1 MAEDLS
7 EITRLDQL
15 RTLMIGAG
23 VTRLIF
29 KRLAPNDN
37 SKNQVYLGGDYNA
50 LQILPFGEVTSSI
63 SQTDRKRDS
72 FNAKVTLQWLNDD
85 GVLYHA
91 PRSQLILYPKYPEVR
106 LSGFLMGAKFT
117 PGRDLL
123 STTSRDEGRVL
134 ILGTTPDNRI
144 IGHVIGADNPLIREL
159 DRYQAEER
167 QGVLVE
173 LPLRDDLEDTRGQLL
188 AALLAIHQQGWIDS
202 VKLDKEGRAHLYAA
216 PTGGGYTMEAQLGV
230 IPNGTNEPDFLGWE
244 IKQHKSPGLDQPLKG
259 GALTLMTPEPTGG
272 YYRTHGAEDFV
283 RTFGYP
289 DKNGKPDR
297 LNFGGVHRFGQR
309 QATTGLILE
318 LEGFDIESGKIDDI
332 NGGIVL
338 RAEDGTE
345 AAVWYYKTLIE
356 KWQRKHAK
364 AAFIPSLS
372 RKNPA
377 PQYHYGNVIGLGEKS
392 SISNFLTAMAETAVY
407 YDPGIKLE
415 NASLPTKKM
424 KKRSQFRISPKD
436 IPSLYQDFCLVNLLE
451 HQITS
456 K

>member
-15 RTLMIGAG
+15 RALMIGAG
-23 VTRLIF
+23 VTRLVF

-37 SKNQVYLGGDYNA
+37 SKNQVYLGGDYSA
-50 LQILPFGEVTSSI
+50 LQILPFSDVTADI
-63 SQTDRKRDS
+63 SKKDSKRDR
-72 FNAKVTLQWLNDD
+72 FKAQVKLQWLNED
-85 GVLYHA
+85 GALYEA
-91 PRSQLILYPKYPEVR
+91 PTSQLILYPKYPEVR
-106 LSGFLMGAKFT
+106 LSGFLKGAKVK
-117 PGRDLL
+117 PSRYLG
-123 STTSRDEGRVL
+123 SRDEGRVL
-134 ILGTTPDNRI
+134 ILGTTPDGRI
-144 IGHVIGADNPLIREL
+144 IGHVIGSENPLIREL
-159 DRYQAEER
+159 GRYQAEER

-202 VKLDKEGRAHLYAA
+202 VKLDRDGQAHPYKALN
-216 PTGGGYTMEAQLGV
+216 GGGYTMEAQLGV

-272 YYRTHGAEDFV
+272 YYKTHGAEDFV

-297 LNFGGVHRFGQR
+297 LNFGGVHKFGQC
-309 QATTGLILE
+309 QALTGLTME
-318 LEGFDIESGKIDDI
+318 LDGFDVQTGKINDI

-338 RAEDGTE
+338 RAADGTE

-372 RKNPA
+372 RKNPG
-377 PQYHYGNVIGLGEKS
+377 PQYHYGHVIGLGEKS
-392 SISNFLTAMAETAVY
+392 SISNFLTAMATTAVY

-415 NASLPTKKM
+415 FASQPKPPRKI
-424 KKRSQFRISPKD
+424 KKRSQFRISPKNL
-436 IPSLYQDFCLVNLLE
+436 PALYETFEVVDLLN
-451 HQITS
+451 
-456 K
+456 